1 MLALLIGLLISAGL
15 LLRGSWDLWA
25 QSAFFIAASAGTGAW
40 LVSRLVVGYV
50 PLPPRRLLAWAF
62 LLAALSGV
70 AAYTSPV
77 AAYAVPGWRV
87 ILLGLW
93 IFCAMGA
100 VGKDERALID
110 QSVRAAGWCLVLLA
124 FYQYYH
130 DSMDR
135 PASALLN
142 QNVFAGT
149 VLLLLPLAVQQHDWF
164 LTAALGLCL
173 WWAHSV
179 GAWLGLAGALMLTRR
194 GRDSVGNYAGMGLL
208 FVCLVLIYAKLQ
220 SPEVLHRWYW
230 WRAAWRMALER
241 PLAGFGPASYAY
253 VAPSYFD
260 QGQGLSALYAHQHF
274 LEAAAENG
282 WLYLAAWAAGLVY
295 FLRRGAP
302 HKRFGAL
309 AILIQALW
317 DYPLSIPANFWL
329 FCYYAASTTPQSSKG
344 LNVPYARKAPWAL
357 VVIAAAGALCV
368 WAGRDWQADR
378 LRSAAIDDYKAGEAS
393 APETLSRLDRSL
405 ELVDDPEG
413 ERAAA
418 EVLLAEKPR
427 PSEAAARAAAAHLER
442 AARLNPYRPST
453 WTALERL
460 YSALGEPERG
470 DRLRQEGA
478 LYCPVLRTVPEG
490 AP

>member
-25 QSAFFIAASAGTGAW
+25 QSAFFIAVSAGTAAW
-40 LVSRLVVGYV
+40 LLSRLIVGYV

-62 LLAALSGV
+62 LLAVLSGV

-77 AAYAVPGWRV
+77 AAYAVASWRV
-87 ILLGLW
+87 TLLGLW
-93 IFCAMGA
+93 VFCAMAA
-100 VGKDERALID
+100 VSKDERALID
-110 QSVRAAGWCLVLLA
+110 EAVRAAGWFLVLLA

-149 VLLLLPLAVQQHDWF
+149 VLMLLPLAVQRHDWF
-164 LTAALGLCL
+164 LTGALAVCL

-179 GAWLGLAGALMLTRR
+179 GAWLGLAGALVLTRR
-194 GRDSVGNYAGMGLL
+194 SRDAVGNYAGMGLL
-208 FVCLVLIYAKLQ
+208 FVCLVLIYGKLQ

-230 WRAAWRMALER
+230 WRAAWGMALDR
-241 PLAGFGPASYAY
+241 PLTGFGPGSYAY
-253 VAPSYFD
+253 VAPSFFD
-260 QGQGLSALYAHQHF
+260 PAHGLSALYAHEHF
-274 LEAAAENG
+274 LETAAENG
-282 WLYLAAWAAGLVY
+282 WLYLAVWAAGLVY

-329 FCYYAASTTPQSSKG
+329 FCYFAASTTPQASRG
-344 LNVPYARKAPWAL
+344 LNVPYARKVPWAL
-357 VVIAAAGALCV
+357 AVCAAAGLVCV
-368 WAGRDWQADR
+368 WAARDWEADR
-378 LRSAAIDDYKAGEAS
+378 LKAAALDGFKGGEVSAAAA
-393 APETLSRLDRSL
+393 LVQLDRSL
-405 ELVDDPEG
+405 ALSPDSEA

-418 EVLLAEKPR
+418 EILLAQKPR
-427 PSEAAARAAAAHLER
+427 PSEQAARAAAAHLER

-453 WTALERL
+453 WTALDRL
-460 YSALGEPERG
+460 YIALGEPERG

-478 LYCPVLRTVPEG
+478 RYCPVLRVEPAA